1 MRTSFIISIF
11 LCLFA
16 VSNGQVDFKTGSLKL
31 DGDLNRINVEAK
43 ADFGKFKAEMGTS
56 YNIDESRIDYFHA
69 ELRMEPA
76 EIYFALEMSNVT
88 RRPVDD
94 IVRVYSDNRGNGW
107 GQIAKQL
114 GIKPGSAE
122 FHALKGKVKN
132 KAVKGGKGK
141 EKQSPAKGKDKGK
154 GKEKKH

>member
-1 MRTSFIISIF
+1 MKTSLLTFIF
-11 LCLFA
+11 LSLISVLNA
-16 VSNGQVDFKTGSLKL
+16 QVNFRTGSLKL

-43 ADFGKFKAEMGTS
+43 ADFGKFRAEMGTS
-56 YNIDESRIDYFHA
+56 YNIAESKIDYYHA

-76 EIYFALEMSNVT
+76 DIYFALEVSSVT

-94 IVRVYSDNRGNGW
+94 IIRVYSDNQGNGW
-107 GQIAKQL
+107 GQIAQQL

-132 KAVKGGKGK
+132 KAEKGGKGK
-141 EKQSPAKGKDKGK
+141 EKQGPKGNKEKGK
-154 GKEKKH
+154 GKKH